1 MLARYWFFVVL
12 WLLPAVATQ
21 ATWAQQRGVPVS
33 IKNEA
38 GKSVISYTES
48 HALLIGVSQY
58 DKGWPALPGVSEDLD
73 SVKAVLEYQ
82 KFNSVTVLKNPS
94 KDELYQG
101 MRAFINTYGLQLDK
115 RLVIWVAGH
124 GISYVRTR
132 GDTVSYFAPK
142 DAPVY
147 QRNGNNQ
154 GFFEKAIPLTQ
165 FDAWASEILAS
176 HVLLV
181 FDACFAGNI
190 IDRMRDGPSSMP
202 EAISERLN
210 KTVRLYM
217 TSGSAHE
224 KVPDE
229 SEFRKGF
236 CAALRGQAGGAEA
249 DGYLTGMEL
258 GEYLYNRVLNK
269 VGRHPQIGK
278 AKRLGE
284 QGDIVFVTVRPTA
297 PPEYRPNLESLVAQ
311 ANIETQWSNWQQ
323 DMRASFA
330 QVQEID
336 QGKASA
342 ATKQQAWE
350 QFSNGYKVN
359 NPYSN
364 EDEALRGKALARR
377 DYWATYKASP
387 VITNITFPGVINA
400 GEVETY
406 SVTWQGDGVEVL
418 WEMGDG
424 STGKGSRITHRY
436 AVSGRYTIVITLRN
450 VGGVVTER
458 RVVDVVTAG
467 VPNAFTNSIG
477 MKFVL
482 VGKGS
487 FMMGSP
493 DSDKE
498 ASSDE
503 KPQHRVNIT
512 KDFYVGQYEVTQGEW
527 EAVMGSN
534 PSHFK
539 GANRPVESVSWEDAQ
554 AFIQKLNERE
564 GTGSYRLL
572 TEAEWEYSARAGSST
587 KYSFGDDP
595 SQLCQYGN
603 VADEKAKETNSSWTV
618 ASCNDGVGAET
629 AAVGRYRPN
638 AWGLYDMH
646 GNVWEWVQDWYQ
658 GDYYKNSPSS
668 DPLNLTKNSNTYRV
682 LRGGSWGNAPQ
693 NLRAALRSGDDPS
706 LRYNFIGF
714 RLAKTL

>member
-1 MLARYWFFVVL
+1 MLARYWFLVVL
-12 WLLPAVATQ
+12 WLMQGGIPMV
-21 ATWAQQRGVPVS
+21 WAQQRGVPVS

-94 KDELYQG
+94 KAELTQG
-101 MRAFINTYGLQLDK
+101 MSAFINTYGLQRDK

-124 GISYVRTR
+124 GITHVPTR
-132 GDTVSYFAPK
+132 GDSLGYFVPK

-147 QRNGNNQ
+147 QRDHDNQRNHDNQ

-190 IDRMRDGPSSMP
+190 IEKIRGGPSSMP

-210 KTVRLYM
+210 KPVRLYM
-217 TSGSAHE
+217 TSGSAQE
-224 KVPDE
+224 TVPDE

-249 DGYLTGMEL
+249 DGYLTGTEL

-269 VGRHPQIGK
+269 VGRHPQFGK
-278 AKRLGE
+278 DKRRAD
-284 QGDIVFVTVRPTA
+284 QGDIVFVTVRPA
-297 PPEYRPNLESLVAQ
+297 VPPQNRPNLEPWVAQ
-311 ANIETQWSNWQQ
+311 ANLETQWSNWQQ

-330 QVQEID
+330 QVKEID

-350 QFSNGYKVN
+350 QFLNGFKVN

-364 EDEALRGKALARR
+364 EDETLRGNALGRR
-377 DYWATYKASP
+377 DYWATYKSSP
-387 VITNITFPGVINA
+387 VMTNITLPGVIKA
-400 GEVETY
+400 GELETY

-424 STGKGSRITHRY
+424 STGKGSGITHRY
-436 AVSGRYTIVITLRN
+436 ARSGRYTIMITLRN

-467 VPNAFTNSIG
+467 VPNTFTNSIG
-477 MKFVL
+477 MKFV
-482 VGKGS
+482 KIAAGS

-493 DSDKE
+493 ESDKD
-498 ASSDE
+498 AGSDE
-503 KPQHRVNIT
+503 KPQHRVTIT
-512 KDFYVGQYEVTQGEW
+512 KDFYVGQYEVTQAEW

-534 PSHFK
+534 PSRFK
-539 GANRPVESVSWEDAQ
+539 GANRPVESVSWEEAQ
-554 AFIQKLNERE
+554 AFIQKLNQKE
-564 GTGSYRLL
+564 GTSSYRLL
-572 TEAEWEYSARAGSST
+572 TEAEWEYAARAGST
-587 KYSFGDDP
+587 TRYSW
-595 SQLCQYGN
+595 GN
-603 VADEKAKETNSSWTV
+603 EIGVNKANCDGCGSRWDNKET
-618 ASCNDGVGAET
+618 APVGSF
-629 AAVGRYRPN
+629 AAN

-658 GDYYKNSPSS
+658 SDYYGKSPSS
-668 DPLNLTKNSNTYRV
+668 DPSNLIQNSNTYRV
-682 LRGGSWGNAPQ
+682 LRGGSWSSKPQ
-693 NLRAALRSGDDPS
+693 YLRAANRDGNHPTYRLIDM
-706 LRYNFIGF
+706 GF
-714 RLAKTL
+714 RLAKTFDSR